1 MRAAFSVLGQDDVDE
16 GEEAADVD
24 GESGNRLTE
33 RTKKAIVMLQHEYN
47 ANPDPHKPLSY
58 RAIMQPSNAPKPSRT
73 QAAVAF
79 FELLHLHAKGFIKL
93 NQPVAYND
101 IAISSTEQ
109 LHRFKM

>member
-1 MRAAFSVLGQDDVDE
+1 M
-16 GEEAADVD
+16 EALWKIADS
-24 GESGNRLTE
+24 ESTG
-33 RTKKAIVMLQHEYN
+33 KIAG
-47 ANPDPHKPLSY
+47 
-58 RAIMQPSNAPKPSRT
+58 